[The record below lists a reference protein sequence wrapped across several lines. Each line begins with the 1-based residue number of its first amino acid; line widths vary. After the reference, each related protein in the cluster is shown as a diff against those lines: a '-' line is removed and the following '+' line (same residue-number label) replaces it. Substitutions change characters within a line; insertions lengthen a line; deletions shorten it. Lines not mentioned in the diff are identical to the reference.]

1 MGTTLYVAN
10 VTENVTEDDL
20 RELFGQFGEVQA
32 VEFGLNERYNVG
44 FALVTLEAEKGATKA
59 NHTLNGYVLDGHYL
73 SISYPEVDM
82 QAVERGLSKKARE
95 TAEAVVKELDEV
107 WRKPVRRIHSMVLL
121 CGHSF
126 VQHLVKEAH
135 EIYEGEGML
144 TQDEKRKRSL
154 GGVFFT
160 LANQRMSPDLYYL
173 IHIRGGKLPGYR
185 KEDDRAIY
193 HLIRN
198 PHKFDVEQNKP

>member
-1 MGTTLYVAN
+1 MGKTLYVAN
-10 VTENVTEDDL
+10 LTQNVTEDDIKA
-20 RELFGQFGEVQA
+20 LFDQFGEVESVQ
-32 VEFGLNERYNVG
+32 FGLNERFNIRY
-44 FALVTLEAEKGATKA
+44 ALVSMAMEKAATKA
-59 NHTLNGYVLDGHYL
+59 NHTLNGYVLDGQYI

-95 TAEAVVKELDEV
+95 TAEAVVKELGEE

-126 VQHLVKEAH
+126 VLHLLKEAH
-135 EIYEGEGML
+135 EIYEGEGMM
-144 TQDEKRKRSL
+144 TQDGSRKRSL

-160 LANQRMSPDLYYL
+160 LANHRMSPELYYL
-173 IHIRGGKLPGYR
+173 IHIRGGKLPGYK

-198 PHKFDVEQNKP
+198 PHKFDLKQ